1 VYCRWDWDLVINC
14 ITIQIIVILFSDI
27 DVNTCAIIG
36 VMEKVALRDFQL
48 KASKYIDKLPIIL
61 TRYGK
66 PIAIVISPIEAVK

>member
-1 VYCRWDWDLVINC
+1 
-14 ITIQIIVILFSDI
+14 
-27 DVNTCAIIG
+27 
-36 VMEKVALRDFQL
+36 MEKVALRDFQL